1 MKAIINMK
9 KLLLLILFLFASTI
23 TIAESNYKSISLPK
37 GVSIDLPINWQV
49 ISNNQRITLD
59 AFVETLLDYEVSD
72 LPFAANYY
80 NDNSVVEALVNIRYY
95 PWIEA
100 TQEDVIFAT
109 PEEVQSV
116 DDELHKGMLL
126 AMKQI
131 DGKILSWNGTE
142 KERINGIVALVTD
155 YRRYSGLTKSNA
167 RVRLVRVLNGHQSFT
182 LTVSYVDTI
191 PNNFMLKG
199 ITNRIIESLSLS
211 K

>member
-1 MKAIINMK
+1 MNSNNMK
-9 KLLLLILFLFASTI
+9 KLLFLILFVFTSFI
-23 TIAESNYKSISLPK
+23 TIADSNFKTVNLPK

-59 AFVETLLDYEVSD
+59 AYIETLYEPLDSD

-95 PWIEA
+95 PWFEI

-109 PEEVQSV
+109 TEEVQSL
-116 DDELHKGMLL
+116 DNELYEGMLL

-131 DGKILSWNGTE
+131 GGKILSWNGTE
-142 KERINGIVALVTD
+142 KENINGIAALVTD
-155 YRRYSGLTKSNA
+155 YRRYSGISKSNA
-167 RVRLVRVLNGHQSFT
+167 RVRLVRVLNDNQSFT
-182 LTVSYVDTI
+182 LTVSYVDNI
-191 PNNFMLKG
+191 PSSFMLKR
-199 ITNRIIESLSLS
+199 IANRIIESLSLS

>member
-1 MKAIINMK
+1 
-9 KLLLLILFLFASTI
+9 
-23 TIAESNYKSISLPK
+23 
-37 GVSIDLPINWQV
+37 
-49 ISNNQRITLD
+49 LD
-59 AFVETLLDYEVSD
+59 AYVETLFEPLDSD

-95 PWIEA
+95 PWIEV
-100 TQEDVIFAT
+100 TQEDVINAT
-109 PEEVQSV
+109 SDEVKYFDSV
-116 DDELHKGMLL
+116 LYENILL

-142 KERINGIVALVTD
+142 KERINGIVTLVTD

-167 RVRLVRVLNGHQSFT
+167 RVRLVRVLNGNQSFT
-182 LTVSYVDTI
+182 LTVSYHDTI
-191 PNNFMLKG
+191 PSSFMLKG

>member
-1 MKAIINMK
+1 MNSNDMK
-9 KLLLLILFLFASTI
+9 KLLFLILFVFTSFI
-23 TIAESNYKSISLPK
+23 TIADSNFKTVNLPK

-59 AFVETLLDYEVSD
+59 AYIETLYEPLDSD

-95 PWIEA
+95 PWFEI

-109 PEEVQSV
+109 TEEVQSL
-116 DDELHKGMLL
+116 DNELYEGMLL

-131 DGKILSWNGTE
+131 GGKILSWNGTE
-142 KERINGIVALVTD
+142 KENINGIAALVTD
-155 YRRYSGLTKSNA
+155 YRRYSGISKSNA
-167 RVRLVRVLNGHQSFT
+167 RVRLVRVLNDNQSFT
-182 LTVSYVDTI
+182 LTVSYVDNI
-191 PNNFMLKG
+191 PSSFMLKR
-199 ITNRIIESLSLS
+199 IANRIIESLSLS

>member
-1 MKAIINMK
+1 MK
-9 KLLLLILFLFASTI
+9 KLLFLILFVFTSFI
-23 TIAESNYKSISLPK
+23 TIADSNFKTVNLPK

-59 AFVETLLDYEVSD
+59 AYIETLYEPLDSD

-95 PWIEA
+95 PWFEI

-109 PEEVQSV
+109 TEEVQSL
-116 DDELHKGMLL
+116 DNELYEGMLL

-131 DGKILSWNGTE
+131 GGKILSWNGTE
-142 KERINGIVALVTD
+142 KENINGIAALVTD
-155 YRRYSGLTKSNA
+155 YRRYSGISKSNA
-167 RVRLVRVLNGHQSFT
+167 RVRLVRVLNDNQSFT
-182 LTVSYVDTI
+182 LTVSYVDNI
-191 PNNFMLKG
+191 PSSFMLKR
-199 ITNRIIESLSLS
+199 IANRIIESLSLS